1 MQGANLPKILLKP
14 MVRRLEAHQLC
25 FQLVTTTRCTPKIV
39 IAGYSVQQHDIELQL
54 GERCVLYILRLVP
67 TKQPFPVDLK
77 LRYELLV
84 DDERVDLSQLAYEN
98 DYLEI
103 VIPNRLEEVLHGSCR
118 NPHHESRDS
127 LCTADEYLETAR
139 QRGDLGPQLFLMS
152 GDQIYADDV
161 AGPMLLAITQLSA
174 LLGLYPD
181 KDATLALP
189 VSIQEQLYHRPD
201 YLPKTPWQN
210 RSKLCVGYWFKKDEP
225 HFTSMKA
232 GNHLISLAEFIALYL
247 LTWSS
252 EAWQLIDFS
261 KLNYIG
267 SNAKHASQFNHE
279 LTWIKRYVD
288 DLPRAERIFANVS
301 TLMMFD
307 DHDVTDDWNL
317 TAKWEQAVYQT
328 PQSARIINNG
338 MTAYWL
344 FQGLGNDAGETTN
357 QLTVNFVEALKDRF
371 WDWQTF
377 SKPLQ
382 RFNSWHYCLNTTPK
396 VVVLDTR
403 THRWRN
409 DDHFNE
415 PSGLMDWDRL
425 LELEQNLVSHDQV
438 ILVSPAPVFGVKA
451 IEAIQALFNAC
462 GEPLLVDV
470 ENWMA
475 HEGAA
480 KKLLDI
486 FRRPDTPSETI
497 ILSGDVHYS
506 FCFSVKARFGKHD
519 NRIWQLTA
527 SGIKNEFPKK
537 LIKVLDKLDSWLY
550 APYSPLN
557 LFTKR
562 WQMNVGKHPIV
573 GSKKTY
579 LVSDSSISLVS
590 LHNGTLEKY
599 QLLHGN
605 GGWSQFD
612 LEE

>member
-1 MQGANLPKILLKP
+1 
-14 MVRRLEAHQLC
+14 
-25 FQLVTTTRCTPKIV
+25 
-39 IAGYSVQQHDIELQL
+39 
-54 GERCVLYILRLVP
+54 
-67 TKQPFPVDLK
+67 
-77 LRYELLV
+77 
-84 DDERVDLSQLAYEN
+84 
-98 DYLEI
+98 
-103 VIPNRLEEVLHGSCR
+103 
-118 NPHHESRDS
+118 
-127 LCTADEYLETAR
+127 
-139 QRGDLGPQLFLMS
+139 
-152 GDQIYADDV
+152 
-161 AGPMLLAITQLSA
+161 
-174 LLGLYPD
+174 
-181 KDATLALP
+181 
-189 VSIQEQLYHRPD
+189 
-201 YLPKTPWQN
+201 
-210 RSKLCVGYWFKKDEP
+210 
-225 HFTSMKA
+225 
-232 GNHLISLAEFIALYL
+232 
-247 LTWSS
+247 
-252 EAWQLIDFS
+252 
-261 KLNYIG
+261 
-267 SNAKHASQFNHE
+267 
-279 LTWIKRYVD
+279 
-288 DLPRAERIFANVS
+288 
-301 TLMMFD
+301 
-307 DHDVTDDWNL
+307 
-317 TAKWEQAVYQT
+317 
-328 PQSARIINNG
+328 
-338 MTAYWL
+338 
-344 FQGLGNDAGETTN
+344 
-357 QLTVNFVEALKDRF
+357 
-371 WDWQTF
+371 
-377 SKPLQ
+377 
-382 RFNSWHYCLNTTPK
+382 
-396 VVVLDTR
+396 
-403 THRWRN
+403 
-409 DDHFNE
+409 
-415 PSGLMDWDRL
+415 MDWDRL

>member
-1 MQGANLPKILLKP
+1 
-14 MVRRLEAHQLC
+14 MVRRIEAHQLC
-25 FQLVTTTRCTPKIV
+25 FQLVTTTRCNPKIV
-39 IAGYSVQQHDIELQL
+39 IAGYSAQQHDIELQL

-67 TKQPFPVDLK
+67 TKQLFPVDVK
-77 LRYELLV
+77 LRYELLI
-84 DDERVDLSQLAYEN
+84 DDERVDLNLLAYDN
-98 DYLEI
+98 DSPEL

-127 LCTADEYLETAR
+127 LSTADQYVETAR
-139 QRGDLGPQLFLMS
+139 QRGDLGPQLLMMS

-181 KDATLALP
+181 KHAMLALP

-201 YLPKTPWQN
+201 FLPKTPWQN
-210 RSKLCVGYWFKKDEP
+210 RSKLCIGYWFQKDEP

-232 GNHLISLAEFIALYL
+232 GNHLISLSEFIALYL

-267 SNAKHASQFNHE
+267 SNAKHAVHFNHE

-357 QLTVNFVEALKDRF
+357 QLTLNFVEALKDQH
-371 WDWQTF
+371 WDWKSF

-409 DDHFNE
+409 DDNFNE